1 MKYEFTKGKRSEE
14 PDITEVLFNTQIDI
28 TKYRFTQSIWSEEPG
43 TAKVLFTTYIDDLK
57 YQFNYVVQGARLD
70 QFSD

>member
-14 PDITEVLFNTQIDI
+14 PDI